1 MRMHNNATLVLC
13 HHCGDFNELW
23 HTIVVAVVAHKLRHA
38 APAAAAEVGGNT
50 RRERRLGEHE
60 ATPEQHALARTHDDG
75 HGAAHLALEA
85 DDVRLARGRQRK
97 DACTAKAAQ
106 PVHIA

>member
-1 MRMHNNATLVLC
+1 MRMHSNAALVLC

-38 APAAAAEVGGNT
+38 AEVGGNT

-60 ATPEQHALARTHDDG
+60 ATPEQHALARRHDDG
-75 HGAAHLALEA
+75 HGAAQLEA